1 MINYSPSPR
10 KVLHMWRVRAG
21 RLLISNDKERHTLR
35 CVAKAVCKP
44 LLRHV
49 ARQAEVPRR
58 TPQHPVELMQQD
70 CERMVRVLAAGRLY
84 LGHDGRQGLLGRVDV
99 DVTPA
104 GSPLAVALDASAE
117 EVHALVDVGDEGL
130 FR

>member
-1 MINYSPSPR
+1 LKYAVQPRFSGDQDQYKWDIFTDRPGRAMINYSPSPR

-58 TPQHPVELMQQD
+58 TPD
-70 CERMVRVLAAGRLY
+70 DRVQPAYHRL
-84 LGHDGRQGLLGRVDV
+84 
-99 DVTPA
+99 
-104 GSPLAVALDASAE
+104 
-117 EVHALVDVGDEGL
+117 
-130 FR
+130 

>member
-44 LLRHV
+44 LQRHV

-58 TPQHPVELMQQD
+58 TLHDVVEHP
-70 CERMVRVLAAGRLY
+70 RKVR
-84 LGHDGRQGLLGRVDV
+84 
-99 DVTPA
+99 
-104 GSPLAVALDASAE
+104 
-117 EVHALVDVGDEGL
+117 EGL
-130 FR
+130 VTAVWNRATRQSPRSC